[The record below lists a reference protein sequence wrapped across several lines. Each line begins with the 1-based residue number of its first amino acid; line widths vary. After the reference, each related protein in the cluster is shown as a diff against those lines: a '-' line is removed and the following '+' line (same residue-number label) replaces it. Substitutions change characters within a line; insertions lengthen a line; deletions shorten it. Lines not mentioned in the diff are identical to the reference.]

1 MNLILS
7 FLQKTIGQKIV
18 VGLTGLGLCLF
29 VLIHMLGNLLI
40 LSGPEAYNNYAYK
53 LHELPGLLFLELGLF
68 IFFIGHIL
76 LSILLQ
82 IKNKQAQGS
91 DSYQKQ
97 AKGLK
102 KTSWIHQ
109 FLWIQGMLLLIFLI
123 FHLWSF
129 KFGPHYETELN
140 GKTVRD
146 IYQLVVES
154 FKKPLYTFGY
164 SFILFILSVH
174 LFRGFPACFK
184 TLGLSHPVYISWIE
198 KLSWFFSAFI
208 SFGFLA
214 PIWYIYFF
222 L

>member
-40 LSGPEAYNNYAYK
+40 LSGPDAYNDYAYK

-68 IFFIGHIL
+68 TFFIGHIL

-82 IKNKQAQGS
+82 IKNNQAQGG
-91 DSYQKQ
+91 SYQKQ
-97 AKGLK
+97 AKALK
-102 KTSWIHQ
+102 KTSWVHQ
-109 FLWIQGMLLLIFLI
+109 FLWVQGMLLLIFLI

-174 LFRGFPACFK
+174 LFRGFPAGFK

-198 KLSWFFSAFI
+198 KLSWFFSALI